1 MKKKRVT
8 LQDVANDTGLSL
20 AAVSYVLN
28 GKEGVSE
35 ERRKIVM
42 EAVRRLGYVS
52 NYAARSLAMKS
63 SKLIGVCSPQT
74 EQGNKLMFDNPFY
87 SELMNNIEFECRK
100 QGYHVIIS
108 GTDADESYMNLAY
121 KRSLDGMIIIGS
133 YSQEFYSEL
142 KNSHVPVVLIDTYFD
157 NDDFDNVRINDEM
170 GGYKSTKYLIENGHR
185 KIAFASGEI
194 VGSGVT
200 QRRFKGYKRA
210 LEQYKIDFNEKYVLS
225 GNVSFESGREQAKKV
240 IDEKIDVTAIMCTAD
255 ILAVGVVKQL
265 TEMKIEIPSEI
276 SVIGFDDLH
285 IARYT
290 SPSITTISQNIGL
303 KGKVAVEMIMDQI
316 NNKGKPGK
324 TIVLPTEIVE
334 RKSVK
339 QI

>member
-1 MKKKRVT
+1 
-8 LQDVANDTGLSL
+8 
-20 AAVSYVLN
+20 
-28 GKEGVSE
+28 
-35 ERRKIVM
+35 
-42 EAVRRLGYVS
+42 
-52 NYAARSLAMKS
+52 MKS

-133 YSQEFYSEL
+133 YSEEFYSEL
-142 KNSHVPVVLIDTYFD
+142 RGSNVPVVLIDTYFD
-157 NDDFDNVRINDEM
+157 NDVFDNVRIDDEL
-170 GGYKSTKYLIENGHR
+170 GGYKSTKYLIENGHK
-185 KIAFASGEI
+185 KIAFASGAI

-200 QRRFKGYKRA
+200 QRRFQGYKRA
-210 LEQYKIDFNEKYVLS
+210 LEEYDIEYDERYVLA
-225 GNVSFESGREQAKKV
+225 GNVSFESGREQARKV
-240 IDEKIDVTAIMCTAD
+240 VDEKIDVTAIMCTAD
-255 ILAVGVVKQL
+255 IVAVGVVKQL
-265 TEMKIEIPSEI
+265 TEMGVKIPDDI
-276 SVIGFDDLH
+276 SVVGFDDLH

-290 SPSITTISQNIGL
+290 SPSITTVSQNIGM
-303 KGKVAVEMIMDQI
+303 KGRVAVDMIMDQI
-316 NNKGKPGK
+316 NNKEKPGK

-339 QI
+339 RI